1 MFNFSDLIVP
11 DDKEIKQIASIRRP
25 SFDRANSIIVGNK
38 VEVAVCFIGD
48 SITESFEV
56 NAYFHD
62 LGIVINRGIGFDTLK
77 HTNCRLEADLLQLKP
92 KVGVFMCGI
101 NDIGPLWRK
110 YIDGKEIKQEDYDET
125 VSEMNLQFDEIFEKC
140 ARAKQNMIFCSIM
153 PVGVDDVQ
161 NPCVKRV
168 NEHIKDL
175 CKKYSYPYADYYSAL
190 VDDNGL
196 LKDVTFGDL
205 LHPHVD
211 GYNIMAE
218 VLKPILIKSLGER

>member
-1 MFNFSDLIVP
+1 MFKISDIIVP
-11 DDKEIKQIASIRRP
+11 DDKDIRQIASVRRP

-38 VEVAVCFIGD
+38 VDVAACFIGD

-56 NAYFHD
+56 GAYFHD

-92 KVGVFMCGI
+92 GVGVFMCGI

-110 YIDGKEIKQEDYDET
+110 YIDGKEITEEDYDKT
-125 VSEMNLQFDEIFEKC
+125 VNGMNEQYDEIFAKC
-140 ARAKQNMIFCSIM
+140 AMAKQKMIFCSIM

-161 NPCVKRV
+161 NPCVRRV

-175 CKKYSYPYADYYSAL
+175 CKKYSYSYADYYSAL
-190 VDDNGL
+190 VDDKGL

-205 LHPHVD
+205 LHPHVE

-218 VLKPILIKSLGER
+218 VIRPILKKCLGER